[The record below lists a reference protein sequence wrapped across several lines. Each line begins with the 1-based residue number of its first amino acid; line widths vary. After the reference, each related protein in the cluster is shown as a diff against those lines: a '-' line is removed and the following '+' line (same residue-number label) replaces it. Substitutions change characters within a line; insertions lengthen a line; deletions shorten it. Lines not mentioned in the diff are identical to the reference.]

1 MLWRN
6 GKHPTDSVAVCVVMM
21 DGPIDGIV
29 VAWISSWNDIVLK
42 LWVRNNILVSNIVD
56 RHNIEIH
63 RTIQ

>member
-1 MLWRN
+1 M
-6 GKHPTDSVAVCVVMM
+6 AVCVVMM

-29 VAWISSWNDIVLK
+29 VAWISSWNDIVPK